1 MESTY
6 LQIIHRFEKEKK
18 KGTFPTEFHQ
28 NEMKW
33 AAQLMKSK
41 KLQRVMADYTE
52 KVAQI
57 LENEMQGNTEIVKDW
72 VSYPHS
78 NSLSPQRDQMML
90 EELRSPIWYPE
101 RPSKVPHV
109 QTAFNQTKQHLRK
122 LAVKNQKRKEEQ
134 LEKIIKEQE
143 DAGKKDK
150 LKENVL
156 ARIAT

>member
-1 MESTY
+1 MI
-6 LQIIHRFEKEKK
+6 Q

-57 LENEMQGNTEIVKDW
+57 LENEMRGNTEIVKDW

-78 NSLSPQRDQMML
+78 NSVSPQRDSLQIDD
-90 EELRSPIWYPE
+90 LRSPIWYPE
-101 RPSKVPHV
+101 RETKQSHV
-109 QTAFNQTKQHLRK
+109 KTAFNKSKQHLRK

-134 LEKIIKEQE
+134 LEKIIKDQE
-143 DAGKKDK
+143 DEK
-150 LKENVL
+150 
-156 ARIAT
+156 